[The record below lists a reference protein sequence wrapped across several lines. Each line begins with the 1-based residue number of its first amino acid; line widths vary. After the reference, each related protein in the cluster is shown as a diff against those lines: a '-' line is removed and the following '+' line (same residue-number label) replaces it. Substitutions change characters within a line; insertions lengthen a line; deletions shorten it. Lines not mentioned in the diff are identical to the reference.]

1 MGGSIRVASRPDLGS
16 VFTVVLM
23 LQRAARDAVA
33 ADAPPETHDES
44 AVRLEG
50 RRILV
55 VDDNR
60 INRKLLSIWLG
71 EAGATVNVATDGA
84 EGLRAATADSFDAVL
99 MDVSM
104 PVMNGLDATR
114 AIRLLALS
122 ADDQQKLR
130 SSVPVIGVTAM
141 AGPEDLKRC
150 IAAGMDAHLTKPL
163 SRGKLLRT
171 MADVIEAHQWLSN
184 AGASQPS

>member
-1 MGGSIRVASRPDLGS
+1 
-16 VFTVVLM
+16 VFTVVVM
-23 LQRAARDAVA
+23 LQRAASNEVVADSPFETRD
-33 ADAPPETHDES
+33 EG

-60 INRKLLSIWLG
+60 INRKLLSVWLG
-71 EAGATVNVATDGA
+71 EAGATVHIATDGA
-84 EGLRAATADSFDAVL
+84 EGLRAATAESFDAVL

-114 AIRLLALS
+114 AIRLLGLS
-122 ADDQQKLR
+122 ADDQQRLR

-150 IAAGMDAHLTKPL
+150 IEAGMDAHLTKPL

-171 MADVIEAHQWLSN
+171 LADVIAAHQWLSN
-184 AGASQPS
+184 TGASQPS